1 MIYRGVIKASSITDR
16 KRTTAGKAM
25 FMANGGEHA
34 NKIAHIQAN
43 SKDVSVQWH
52 YRINRAAFTWQEPRR
67 KKKDG
72 GKVSF
77 ED

>member
-1 MIYRGVIKASSITDR
+1 
-16 KRTTAGKAM
+16 M

-52 YRINRAAFTWQEPRR
+52 YRINRAAFTRQEPRR